1 MSEML
6 TENEIMLH
14 WGRLTEQ
21 QQEEFTEASVAYRKA
36 KHLVSDLIRDALDA
50 EEEA

>member
-1 MSEML
+1 MSMML
-6 TENEIMLH
+6 TDEEILLH
-14 WGRLTEQ
+14 LSRLTKEQ
-21 QQEEFTEASVAYRKA
+21 QEQFAEASVAYRKA